1 MSSINP
7 SILPQLGIIGLC
19 NIIDPHVSDTKL
31 RSCLSTVTR
40 TSGKSHRIELASKYP
55 APKTLLSP
63 SAGNQLC
70 VALSAPAADSDLPI
84 NVLIVDTAFTI
95 NVVKKALVTAPK
107 IFCC

>member
-1 MSSINP
+1 M
-7 SILPQLGIIGLC
+7 
-19 NIIDPHVSDTKL
+19 
-31 RSCLSTVTR
+31 
-40 TSGKSHRIELASKYP
+40 
-55 APKTLLSP
+55 LLSP